1 MPHPSTIHRI
11 SRVRDFCRWH
21 EKLFGDP
28 STHGVPVTLPNGQE
42 GPGWATAR
50 EFWIRNNVWRE
61 TIFEGNADDSMA
73 AAVALIDHGL
83 LRVKLTSEG
92 RERTAKVRVRE
103 QIVRVF
109 AVSKSILDWRGA
121 RPARP
126 DEILAVRAATTMQYA
141 MTQHASLMNWDGEQS
156 AQIEAGR

>member
-1 MPHPSTIHRI
+1 
-11 SRVRDFCRWH
+11 
-21 EKLFGDP
+21 LFGDP

-73 AAVALIDHGL
+73 AADALIDHGL

-92 RERTAKVRVRE
+92 RERTTNVRVRE
-103 QIVRVF
+103 QIFRRTK
-109 AVSKSILDWRGA
+109 AVAEDALAILLDHRWIIEVLS
-121 RPARP
+121 RPR
-126 DEILAVRAATTMQYA
+126 IVQVI
-141 MTQHASLMNWDGEQS
+141 GETC
-156 AQIEAGR
+156 E